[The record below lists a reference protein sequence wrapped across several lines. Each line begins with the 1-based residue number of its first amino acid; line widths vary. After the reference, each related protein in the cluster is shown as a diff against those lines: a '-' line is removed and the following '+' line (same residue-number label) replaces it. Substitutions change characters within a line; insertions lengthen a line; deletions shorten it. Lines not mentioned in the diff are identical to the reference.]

1 MLKELPEAVVL
12 LGLSDPEDTFL
23 GHQEAYFTESPFPAE
38 ALYGSVTLRGS
49 KKPRKVCVL
58 YISPHADAP
67 GSNVAIPS
75 ERRHCS
81 ASNRR
86 GCIL

>member
-38 ALYGSVTLRGS
+38 SSLRLGHVAWIKKAKEGLCALYQRA
-49 KKPRKVCVL
+49 RRR
-58 YISPHADAP
+58 ARFQRRD
-67 GSNVAIPS
+67 S
-75 ERRHCS
+75 E
-81 ASNRR
+81 
-86 GCIL
+86 